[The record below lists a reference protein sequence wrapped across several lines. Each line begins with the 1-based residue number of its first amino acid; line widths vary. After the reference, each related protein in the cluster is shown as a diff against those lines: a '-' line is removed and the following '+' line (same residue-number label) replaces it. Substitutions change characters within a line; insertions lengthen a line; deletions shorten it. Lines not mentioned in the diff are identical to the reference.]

1 MDERLR
7 DAPRDGGETAA
18 LAALAKTLDYAVRAL
33 QAAVGNSSGLVG
45 RLGSLKER
53 LEDCRLQLAVLGQF
67 KRGKSTF
74 INALLGAPLLPV
86 AVVPLTAVPIF
97 ISWRQSP
104 SVRVRFK
111 DGRRAEELSAQEPGV
126 IRDFLFRFVAEEA
139 NPKNGLGVSRVDL
152 FYPAPLLAGGIVL
165 IDTPGVGSTFR
176 HNTET
181 ALALL
186 PECDAAMFVISADP
200 PITEAELDFLHQ
212 VKAKAARIFYILNKI
227 DYLQGDERG
236 SVAKFLREVLEQNEL
251 WTSESR
257 ILSVS
262 ARNGLN
268 AKQSGDRQALEESGM
283 ADVEALI
290 GHQLAAEKTN
300 LLKLAMAGK
309 VADGLAQGIAEVSL
323 RSQALKL
330 PLDELASKAKLFGER
345 LQSIEERQRVMRD
358 VLAGE
363 QRNLRHGIEYSIASL
378 RVEAVSELSQL
389 LPREHA
395 SQGNQEEL
403 SVAIERIFDAARI
416 KMVQEFSG
424 RTEAVLA
431 AYKARIDADVG
442 AVKRAAAEIFQ
453 TPFSEFEDPAVF
465 GLAHEPYW
473 TTQETSAR
481 LLPDP
486 GLGLESLLP
495 ENLRARRTRDRM
507 LRQVKELVIRNAE
520 NLRWALLRG
529 IDETF
534 RTATAKLQSRLDEAV
549 STTRSVIDESLSRR
563 RDASHAIEIDLD
575 RLNRTGDLSSVLRQ
589 QIDGR
594 RAPGRTQA

>member
-1 MDERLR
+1 VIDEQLR
-7 DAPRDGGETAA
+7 GTSSDGGETAA

-33 QAAVGNSSGLVG
+33 QAAIGNSSGLVG
-45 RLGSLKER
+45 RLGSLKQR

-104 SVRVRFK
+104 CVQVRFK
-111 DGRRAEELSAQEPGV
+111 DGRPAEELSAQEPGA
-126 IRDFLFRFVAEEA
+126 ICDFLFRFVAEEA

-152 FYPAPLLAGGIVL
+152 FYPAPLLSGGIVL

-176 HNTET
+176 HNTEA

-200 PITEAELDFLHQ
+200 PITQAELDFLHQ

-227 DYLQGDERG
+227 DYLQGDERN

-251 WTSESR
+251 WTPESR

-268 AKQSGDRQALEESGM
+268 GKQRGDGQALEDSGM
-283 ADVEALI
+283 AEVEALLD
-290 GHQLAAEKTN
+290 HQLAAEKFS
-300 LLKLAMAGK
+300 LLKVAMAGK
-309 VADGLAQGIAEVSL
+309 VADGLSQGIAEVSL
-323 RSQALKL
+323 RSRALNL

-345 LQSIEERQRVMRD
+345 LQSIGDRQRVVRD

-363 QRNLRHGIEYSIASL
+363 HRNLRQEIEHSIASL

-395 SQGNQEEL
+395 SRGNQEIL
-403 SVAIERIFDAARI
+403 SAAIERIFDAARA
-416 KMVQEFSG
+416 KMVQECSR
-424 RTEAVLA
+424 RTDTVLA
-431 AYKARIDADVG
+431 DYQKCIDADVG
-442 AVKRAAAEIFQ
+442 AVRRAAAEIFQ
-453 TPFSEFEDPAVF
+453 TPFSEFGDAAVF
-465 GLAHEPYW
+465 SLSHEPYW
-473 TTQETSAR
+473 VTQKTNAT

-486 GLGLESLLP
+486 GLWLESLLP
-495 ENLRARRTRDRM
+495 QKLRAGRTRSRM
-507 LRQVKELVIRNAE
+507 LRQVNELVIRNAE

-529 IDETF
+529 TDDAF
-534 RTATAKLQSRLDEAV
+534 RAATANFQARLDEAV
-549 STTRSVIDESLSRR
+549 RSTRSVIDECLTRR
-563 RDASHAIEIDLD
+563 RDASYAIEVDLD
-575 RLNRTGDLSSVLRQ
+575 RLNRTIDLLSVLRQ
-589 QIDGR
+589 QLTE
-594 RAPGRTQA
+594 RA